1 MGVNWTKEQF
11 LAINEK
17 GKNILVAAAAGSG
30 KTAVLVERII
40 NKIINEDIDID
51 KLLVVTFT
59 NAAAAEMRERILDAI
74 YNQIEL
80 NPDNS
85 NLQRQITLLNKA
97 SICTIHSFCL
107 DVIRNN
113 FYEIDVSP
121 NFKIGDTQE
130 VELLKYDVLEEL
142 FEEKY
147 EEKNE
152 DFIELINTYT
162 NYRSDDSLKELI
174 LNIYNYIQSSPFPEE
189 WINEKVEM
197 FNGTNLEEDFG
208 VTKWGKILLGVAKET
223 VENSLK
229 NLEKTKKEL
238 GKFPEL
244 FKFYSCIINDIEK
257 LENLNKNL
265 DLWENAYEAINELT
279 FEKWPIDRKV
289 ILEEKEIAKE
299 QRDKVKKE
307 INKLKDSIFICS
319 SGEANKDI
327 SEMYNVLV
335 ALKNIV
341 LDFKNLFEEKKAEKN
356 IIDFNYIELLA
367 LKKLVKKDEEG
378 KIVPTEV
385 AKKYME
391 KFSEIAIDEYQD
403 SNLVQEY
410 ILSSISNGS
419 NMFMVGDV
427 KQSIYKFRQAC
438 PELFLEKYVTYKKI
452 DEFDVGEGP
461 VSAQKNISN
470 VVGAG
475 LVPAQENTSDS
486 LKIQL
491 FKNFRSRDNVLKYTN
506 IIFEN
511 IMSKKL
517 GDIDYTEEEFLNLGA
532 TYPESN
538 GKEHNIEINI
548 IDLNEGLE
556 EESDE
561 DKEIVENIMVE
572 AKLVAKKI
580 QELIN
585 SKYQVYDRKLG
596 YRDVEYK
603 DIVILLRSTSDKAEI
618 YEKELSKL
626 EIPVFSDSNSSYL
639 ETPEIQTVINMLK
652 IIDNPMQDIPLVS
665 ILRSP
670 IANFT
675 DDELI
680 EIRAEREQKTF
691 YESLLEA
698 IENVDGELKIK
709 IQAFLNMLENFK
721 TANEYLPLNEL
732 IWKIYEDTGYLNIVT
747 LMKNGE
753 LKYANLKMLFEKA
766 KQYENA
772 SFKGLFNFILFI
784 DKIKTSSGDMG
795 SAKLIG
801 ENANVVRIMSIH
813 KSKGLEFPVV
823 FLSETGKKF
832 NLQDLNES
840 ILMHQKLGFGPKR
853 INYKKYIEYNTLA
866 KEALKNIIKDETIS
880 EEMRVL
886 YVALTRAKEK
896 LIITGRVP
904 NLAKSRKEKEEL
916 IEVNNKLTPFI
927 LKKYKSYLDWFILVY
942 LKNKEELNNI
952 LEINE
957 YKTKDILTKE
967 EVVEKEKLDIKELVN
982 KNVDKLEV
990 EKIKKDLNW
999 KYAMMEATKFI
1010 SKTSVSEIKEISIK
1024 SEQAYEKINLEPK
1037 FLTEEKAHLNSSE
1050 KGTLMHLILQK
1061 LDFKKEHNIQEF
1073 LQELLKNNIIDELEY
1088 KNVNIQKIEN
1098 FLNSNLAKR
1107 IKTAKE
1113 MHKEEPFY
1121 INLEANEIYDTDLK
1135 DEILVQGVIDMYFI
1149 DEQGKIVLLD
1159 YKTDYVEN
1167 EEELA
1172 KKYEVQLNLYKRA
1185 LEKALNK
1192 KVDEVYIYSTHMDKA
1207 INIAKLCKI

>member
-1 MGVNWTKEQF
+1 MSVNWTKEQL
-11 LAINEK
+11 LAINGK

-40 NKIINEDIDID
+40 NKIINENIDID

-74 YNQIEL
+74 YKQIEL
-80 NPDNS
+80 NPENS

-113 FYEIDVSP
+113 FYEINVSP
-121 NFKIGDTQE
+121 NFKIGDTTE
-130 VELLKYDVLEEL
+130 IELLKYDVLEEL
-142 FEEKY
+142 FESKY
-147 EEKNE
+147 EEKNQE
-152 DFIELINTYT
+152 FVELINTYT

-174 LNIYNYIQSSPFPEE
+174 LNIYNFIQSSPFPEE
-189 WINEKVEM
+189 WIEEKVEE
-197 FNGTNLEEDFG
+197 FNILNLEEDFSR
-208 VTKWGKILLGVAKET
+208 TKWGKILLREANET
-223 VENSLK
+223 IENSLK
-229 NLEKTKKEL
+229 TLEKTKREL

-244 FKFYSCIINDIEK
+244 FKFYSSIINDIEK

-265 DLWENAYEAINELT
+265 NLWEKAYETINELT
-279 FEKWPIDRKV
+279 FEKWPIDKKV
-289 ILEEKEIAKE
+289 VLEEKETAKE

-307 INKLKDSIFICS
+307 INKLRDSIFICS
-319 SGEANKDI
+319 SHEANKDI
-327 SEMYNVLV
+327 SEMYNVLL

-341 LDFKNLFEEKKAEKN
+341 LDFKKLFEEKKAEKN
-356 IIDFNYIELLA
+356 IIDFNDIEHLA
-367 LKKLVKKDEEG
+367 LKILVKKDEKG

-385 AKKYME
+385 AKKYMD

-410 ILSSISNGS
+410 ILTSISNGR

-438 PELFLEKYVTYKKI
+438 PELFLEKYETYKKI
-452 DEFDVGEGP
+452 DEFDVGAGP
-461 VSAQKNISN
+461 VSAQEKISN
-470 VVGAG
+470 
-475 LVPAQENTSDS
+475 S

-491 FKNFRSRDNVLKYTN
+491 FKNFRSRENVLKYTN

-517 GDIDYTEEEFLNLGA
+517 GDINYTEEEFLNLGA
-532 TYPESN
+532 SYPESK
-538 GKEHNIEINI
+538 GTEHNIEINI
-548 IDLNEGLE
+548 IDLNEEDE
-556 EESDE
+556 EEQSE
-561 DKEIVENIMVE
+561 ENEIVENIMVE

-580 QELIN
+580 QDLIN
-585 SKYQVYDRKLG
+585 SKYKVYDRKLG
-596 YRDVEYK
+596 YRDIEYK

-639 ETPEIQTVINMLK
+639 ETPEIQTVINLLK

-670 IANFT
+670 IAKFT

-680 EIRAEREQKTF
+680 LIRAGRENKTF

-698 IENVDGELKIK
+698 KEIVDKSLKNK
-709 IQAFLNMLENFK
+709 IQAFLNMLEEFK
-721 TANEYLPLNEL
+721 SANEYLPLNEL
-732 IWKIYEDTGYLNIVT
+732 IWKIYEDTDYLNIVT

-753 LKYANLKMLFEKA
+753 IKSANLKMLFEKA

-784 DKIKTSSGDMG
+784 DKIKTSSGDIG
-795 SAKLIG
+795 AAKLIG

-853 INYKKYIEYNTLA
+853 INYKKSIEYNTTA
-866 KEALKNIIKDETIS
+866 KEALKNIIKNETIS

-886 YVALTRAKEK
+886 YVALTRSKEK

-904 NLAKSRKEKEEL
+904 KLEKFQKEKEEL
-916 IEVNNKLTPFI
+916 IMMNNAKITPFM

-942 LKNKEELNNI
+942 LKNKEILNNI

-957 YKTKDILTKE
+957 YKIKDILKKDET
-967 EVVEKEKLDIKELVN
+967 VEKEKLDIKELIN
-982 KNVDKLEV
+982 NNIDEKEV
-990 EKIKKDLNW
+990 EKIKETLNW
-999 KYAMMEATKFI
+999 KYNKKEATKFI
-1010 SKTSVSEIKEISIK
+1010 SKTSVSEIKKIELEDK
-1024 SEQAYEKINLEPK
+1024 YEYGKINLEPK
-1037 FLTEEKAHLNSSE
+1037 FLSKEKSNLTSSE

-1061 LDFKKEHNIQEF
+1061 LDFTKEQDLEN
-1073 LQELLKNNIIDELEY
+1073 LLKELLKNNIIDELEF
-1088 KNVNIQKIEN
+1088 KNVQIKKIEK
-1098 FLNSNLAKR
+1098 FLKSDLAIR
-1107 IKTAKE
+1107 IKKAKE
-1113 MHKEEPFY
+1113 IHKEEPFY
-1121 INLEANEIYDTDLK
+1121 INIFANEIYDTELK
-1135 DEILVQGVIDMYFI
+1135 DKILVQGVIDLYFI
-1149 DEQGKIVLLD
+1149 DREGKIVLVD
-1159 YKTDYVEN
+1159 YKTDYVDT

-1172 KKYEVQLNLYKRA
+1172 KKYVIQLSLYKRA
-1185 LEKALNK
+1185 LENALNK
-1192 KVDEVYIYSTHMDKA
+1192 KVDEVYIYSTHLEKEID
-1207 INIAKLCKI
+1207 IAKLCKL